1 VAVSTTV
8 AGYAVFAAV
17 VTVLLVLDLGV
28 GQRARRAIPV
38 REALQWTALW
48 ILVAILFG
56 VGIHARLGGAKALE
70 YFTGYLVELSL
81 SADNVFVFLLII
93 TYFRVPPERQHKA
106 LFWGILLAILLRIVF
121 IVAGVT
127 LVRRLHAVIYV
138 FGALLVASGMR
149 MAGGKD
155 AVVDPETSWIY
166 RLARRTVPFTDEY
179 GSGHFFVRR
188 EGRRMATPLF
198 LVLLMIGPTD
208 LLFAVDSIP
217 AVLAI
222 TQDPFLVLTSN
233 IFAVLGLRAMF
244 FALAGVVGLFHRL
257 STGLAVVLILIGAKM
272 LLSDVVAVPTL
283 VSLLAVAVILGAS
296 IAASVLWPKAKGAA
310 PAAGDAA

>member
-1 VAVSTTV
+1 LRASF
-8 AGYAVFAAV
+8 AGYATFAAV
-17 VTVLLVLDLGV
+17 VTVLLALDLGV
-28 GQRARRAIPV
+28 GQRSRRAIPV

-48 ILVAILFG
+48 ILAAVLFG

-93 TYFRVPPERQHKA
+93 TYFRVPPERQHKV
-106 LFWGILLAILLRIVF
+106 LFWGILLAIVLRVVF

-127 LVRRLHAVIYV
+127 LVRRLHAVFYV
-138 FGALLVASGMR
+138 FGALLIASGMR
-149 MAGGKD
+149 MASGKD
-155 AVVDPETSWIY
+155 ATVDPETNWIY
-166 RLARRTVPFTDEY
+166 RIARRTLPFTDDY
-179 GSGHFFVRR
+179 GAGRFFVRR
-188 EGRRMATPLF
+188 DGRRMATPLF

-233 IFAVLGLRAMF
+233 IMAVLGLRAMF
-244 FALAGVVGLFHRL
+244 FALAGVIGLFHYL
-257 STGLAVVLILIGAKM
+257 SMGLAVVLILIGAKM
-272 LLSDVVAVPTL
+272 LLVDVIVVPTFA
-283 VSLLAVAVILGAS
+283 SLLAVGLILAVS
-296 IAASVLWPKAKGAA
+296 IGGSILWPKADEGSS
-310 PAAGDAA
+310 PSAGET

>member
-1 VAVSTTV
+1 MSASF
-8 AGYAVFAAV
+8 AGYATFAAV
-17 VTVLLVLDLGV
+17 VTVLLALDLGV
-28 GQRARRAIPV
+28 GQRSRRAIPV

-48 ILVAILFG
+48 ILTAVLFG

-93 TYFRVPPERQHKA
+93 TYFRVPPERQHKV
-106 LFWGILLAILLRIVF
+106 LFWGILLAILLRVVF

-127 LVRRLHAVIYV
+127 LVRRLHAVFYV
-138 FGALLVASGMR
+138 FGALLIASGMR
-149 MAGGKD
+149 MASGKD
-155 AVVDPETSWIY
+155 AAVDPETSWIY
-166 RLARRTVPFTDEY
+166 RIARRTLPFTDDY
-179 GSGHFFVRR
+179 GAGHFFVRR
-188 EGRRMATPLF
+188 DGRRMATPLF

-233 IFAVLGLRAMF
+233 ILAVLGLRAMF
-244 FALAGVVGLFHRL
+244 FALAGVIGLFHYL
-257 STGLAVVLILIGAKM
+257 SVGLAVVLTLIGAKM
-272 LLSDVVAVPTL
+272 LLVDVIAVPTFA
-283 VSLLAVAVILGAS
+283 SLLAVALILAVSIGAS
-296 IAASVLWPKAKGAA
+296 ILWPKREGGSPPVADE
-310 PAAGDAA
+310 P

>member
-1 VAVSTTV
+1 MSPTFT
-8 AGYAVFAAV
+8 GYAAFAAV
-17 VTVLLVLDLGV
+17 VTVLLALDLGV
-28 GQRARRAIPV
+28 GQRARRVIPV

-48 ILVAILFG
+48 ILVAVLFG
-56 VGIHARLGGAKALE
+56 AGIHARLGGAKALE

-106 LFWGILLAILLRIVF
+106 LFWGILLAILLRVVF
-121 IVAGVT
+121 IVAGVA
-127 LVRRLHAVIYV
+127 LLQRLHAVIYV
-138 FGALLVASGMR
+138 FGALLIASGMR
-149 MAGGKD
+149 MAADKD
-155 AVVDPETSWIY
+155 ATLDPETSWIY
-166 RLARRTVPFTDEY
+166 RFARRTLPFTDDY
-179 GSGHFFVRR
+179 GEGHFFVRR
-188 EGRRMATPLF
+188 DGRRMATPLL

-222 TQDPFLVLTSN
+222 TQDPFIVLTSN

-244 FALAGVVGLFHRL
+244 FALAGVVGLFHYL

-272 LLSDVVAVPTL
+272 LLADVVAVPTL
-283 VSLLAVAVILGAS
+283 VSLLAVAVILAVAIGAS
-296 IAASVLWPKAKGAA
+296 ILLPKAEGAA
-310 PAAGDAA
+310 PKAGGAS

>member
-1 VAVSTTV
+1 MSASF
-8 AGYAVFAAV
+8 AGYATFVVV
-17 VTVLLVLDLGV
+17 VTVLLALDLGA

-48 ILVAILFG
+48 ILVAVLFG
-56 VGIHARLGGAKALE
+56 VGIHARMGGAKALE

-93 TYFRVPPERQHKA
+93 TYFRVPPDRQHKV
-106 LFWGILLAILLRIVF
+106 LFWGIVLAILMRVVF
-121 IVAGVT
+121 IVAGVA
-127 LVRRLHAVIYV
+127 LVQRLHAVIYV

-155 AVVDPETSWIY
+155 AAVDPETSWIY
-166 RLARRTVPFTDEY
+166 RLARRTVPFTDDY
-179 GSGHFFVRR
+179 GAGHFFVRR
-188 EGRRMATPLF
+188 DGRRMATPLF

-244 FALAGVVGLFHRL
+244 FALAGVVGLFHHL

-272 LLSDVVAVPTL
+272 LLSDVVAVPTF
-283 VSLLAVAVILGAS
+283 VSLLTVAVILGVAVGAS
-296 IAASVLWPKAKGAA
+296 IIWPKAKHVA
-310 PAAGDAA
+310 PSSGDGS

>member
-1 VAVSTTV
+1 MSPTF
-8 AGYAVFAAV
+8 AGYAAFAAV
-17 VTVLLVLDLGV
+17 VTVLLALDLGV

-48 ILVAILFG
+48 ILVAVLFG
-56 VGIHARLGGAKALE
+56 VGIHARMGGAKALE

-93 TYFRVPPERQHKA
+93 TYFRVPPDRQHKV
-106 LFWGILLAILLRIVF
+106 LFWGIVLAILMRVVF
-121 IVAGVT
+121 IVAGVA
-127 LVRRLHAVIYV
+127 LVQRLHAVIYV

-155 AVVDPETSWIY
+155 AAVDPETSWIY
-166 RLARRTVPFTDEY
+166 RLARRTVPFTDDY
-179 GSGHFFVRR
+179 GAGHFFVRR
-188 EGRRMATPLF
+188 DGRRMATPLF

-244 FALAGVVGLFHRL
+244 FALAGVVGLFHHL

-272 LLSDVVAVPTL
+272 LLSDVVAVPTF
-283 VSLLAVAVILGAS
+283 VSLLTVAVILGVAVGAS
-296 IAASVLWPKAKGAA
+296 IIWPKAKHVA
-310 PAAGDAA
+310 PSSGDGS

>member
-1 VAVSTTV
+1 MRASF
-8 AGYAVFAAV
+8 AGYATFAAV
-17 VTVLLVLDLGV
+17 VTVLLALDLGV
-28 GQRARRAIPV
+28 GQRSRRAIPV

-48 ILVAILFG
+48 ILAAVLFG

-93 TYFRVPPERQHKA
+93 TYFRVPPERQHKV
-106 LFWGILLAILLRIVF
+106 LFWGILLAIVLRVVF

-127 LVRRLHAVIYV
+127 LVRRLHAVFYV
-138 FGALLVASGMR
+138 FGALLIASGMR
-149 MAGGKD
+149 MASGKD
-155 AVVDPETSWIY
+155 ATVDPETNWIY
-166 RLARRTVPFTDEY
+166 RIARRTLPFTDDY
-179 GSGHFFVRR
+179 GAGRFFVRR
-188 EGRRMATPLF
+188 DGRRMATPLF

-233 IFAVLGLRAMF
+233 IMAVLGLRAMF
-244 FALAGVVGLFHRL
+244 FALAGVIGLFHYL
-257 STGLAVVLILIGAKM
+257 SMGLAVVLILIGAKM
-272 LLSDVVAVPTL
+272 LLVDVIVVPTFA
-283 VSLLAVAVILGAS
+283 SLLAVGLILAVS
-296 IAASVLWPKAKGAA
+296 IGGSILWPKADEGSS
-310 PAAGDAA
+310 PSAGET

>member
-1 VAVSTTV
+1 MSPTF
-8 AGYAVFAAV
+8 AGYAAFAAV
-17 VTVLLVLDLGV
+17 VTVLLALDLGV

-48 ILVAILFG
+48 ILVAVLFG
-56 VGIHARLGGAKALE
+56 VGIHARMGGAKALE

-93 TYFRVPPERQHKA
+93 TYFRVPPDRQHKV
-106 LFWGILLAILLRIVF
+106 LFWGIVLAILMRVVF
-121 IVAGVT
+121 IVAGVA
-127 LVRRLHAVIYV
+127 LVQRLHAVIYV
-138 FGALLVASGMR
+138 FGALLIASGMR

-155 AVVDPETSWIY
+155 AAVDPETSWIY
-166 RLARRTVPFTDEY
+166 RLARRTVPFTDDY
-179 GSGHFFVRR
+179 GAGHFFVRR
-188 EGRRMATPLF
+188 DGRRMATPLF

-244 FALAGVVGLFHRL
+244 FALAGVVGLFHHL

-272 LLSDVVAVPTL
+272 LLSDVVAVPTF
-283 VSLLAVAVILGAS
+283 VSLLTVAVILGVAVGAS
-296 IAASVLWPKAKGAA
+296 IIWPKAKHVA
-310 PAAGDAA
+310 PSSGDGS